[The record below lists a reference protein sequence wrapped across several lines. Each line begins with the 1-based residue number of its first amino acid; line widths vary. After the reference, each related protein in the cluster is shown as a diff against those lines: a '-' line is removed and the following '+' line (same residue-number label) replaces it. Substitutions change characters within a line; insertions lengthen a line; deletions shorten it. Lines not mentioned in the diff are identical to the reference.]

1 MAPHANRQRDRHE
14 TNPALSSRRLKL
26 GTFQTNL
33 DSGCVMSDLDGRLDI
48 TWRNTV
54 TLARLAEE
62 MEFEALVPV
71 ARWHGFGGAT
81 NPQGPGFE
89 AYTWAAGI
97 AASTTT
103 PGVFATSHISLNHP
117 ILAAKQSTVIDHI
130 SGGRYTLNIVTG
142 WNQPE
147 IDMFGSSMLGHAER
161 YACAEEWLGL
171 IKRLWTEDDAFDH
184 EGSFYKIAKGYLQPK
199 PIQKPYPAIMNA
211 GASERGRH
219 FACKHADLV
228 FTVIRAGS
236 LDECRE
242 HVQAYHR
249 IAREDYGRDIRVW
262 TLANIVQGETEKEA
276 REYYR
281 YYVHEKGDWEAAEN
295 MIKTFSLEINARVIP
310 PDRLQAYRE
319 AFIAG
324 WGGFPLIG
332 TKEQIAEGLQA
343 LSRAGLDGILLAWPR
358 YEQGMREFRD
368 LTYPL
373 VRQAGLRDFTS

>member
-1 MAPHANRQRDRHE
+1 MAPQANRQRDRQE

-184 EGSFYKIAKGYLQPK
+184 EGSFYKIAKGYLRPSQF
-199 PIQKPYPAIMNA
+199 
-211 GASERGRH
+211 R
-219 FACKHADLV
+219 
-228 FTVIRAGS
+228 
-236 LDECRE
+236 
-242 HVQAYHR
+242 
-249 IAREDYGRDIRVW
+249 
-262 TLANIVQGETEKEA
+262 
-276 REYYR
+276 
-281 YYVHEKGDWEAAEN
+281 
-295 MIKTFSLEINARVIP
+295 
-310 PDRLQAYRE
+310 
-319 AFIAG
+319 
-324 WGGFPLIG
+324 
-332 TKEQIAEGLQA
+332 
-343 LSRAGLDGILLAWPR
+343 SRTP
-358 YEQGMREFRD
+358 Q
-368 LTYPL
+368 
-373 VRQAGLRDFTS
+373 S